1 MYYLRRPAILQIISA
16 HLVENNLLV
25 ASLIL
30 SKEIQQE
37 FNDLPTSDQE
47 ILNKTLVGRNGR

>member
-1 MYYLRRPAILQIISA
+1 MYYLRRPAILQIISD